1 MASTAIRH
9 ETHRGTNL
17 TTEEVKWL
25 KTVGYADERSRA
37 ATCVLA
43 DQQVRHI
50 AAHDNQVEIL
60 PIAEALKRYD
70 WVQDLMFGLIG
81 PDENEHVRQVAERTE
96 EPVGRFVRVV
106 EGAKV
111 RLPVQLFTLIETPQQ
126 RQFIHNLSV
135 IEKGAEVEMVSG
147 CGSLDEA
154 RAGHHVSISETY
166 LREGA
171 SYRSVSI
178 EQWGPGT
185 EVHSYAR
192 THIAKNAHAV
202 ASDIMLAPVR
212 YHYSQSKT
220 DIEENGTANDQVVV
234 FAPPG
239 TERIYENETHLKGPG
254 ARCES
259 LMRMVTAGGDITNR
273 NMLVGDAAETKGFL
287 GCDGLKLTDEGT
299 IVSVPGLMAKNAKAQ
314 LSHEASI
321 GMISRDKMAYL
332 MATGMTE
339 ERARDLIVQGFLNLK
354 EQQIPEAMREE
365 VKKIVAAAQSGSM

>member
-1 MASTAIRH
+1 MASTIVKH
-9 ETHRGTNL
+9 ETRWGAAL
-17 TTEEVKWL
+17 TAEEVKWL
-25 KTVGYADERSRA
+25 RTVGYATERSRA

-70 WVQDLMFGLIG
+70 WVQDLMFGLID
-81 PDENEHVRQVAERTE
+81 PEENEHVRQVAERTE
-96 EPVGRFVRVV
+96 EPVGRFVRVM

-126 RQFIHNLSV
+126 RQFIHNLGV

-147 CGSLDEA
+147 CGSLEEA
-154 RAGHHVSISETY
+154 RAGHHVSVSETY

-171 SYRSVSI
+171 SCRSVSI

-185 EVHSYAR
+185 QVRSYGR
-192 THIAKNAHAV
+192 THVGRGAHTID
-202 ASDIMLAPVR
+202 SNIMLAPVR

-220 DIEENGTANDQVVV
+220 DIDENGTANDQTIV

-239 TERIYENETHLKGPG
+239 TQRTFENETHLKETG

-273 NMLVGDAAETKGFL
+273 NMLVGDAAETKGYL
-287 GCDGLKLTDEGT
+287 GCDGLKLADAGD
-299 IVSVPGLMAKNAKAQ
+299 ILSVPGLMAKNAKAQ

-321 GMISRDKMAYL
+321 GMISREKMAYL

-339 ERARDLIVQGFLNLK
+339 ERARDLIIQGFLNLK
-354 EQQIPEAMREE
+354 EEQIPEAMREE
-365 VKKIVAAAQSGSM
+365 IKAMIAAAQSGSM